1 VIYSLC
7 DSAKEE
13 AITVT
18 IPHRNPLSHQE
29 QSVTSA
35 IGSIPKLSG
44 GREDISNNPGL
55 EFQEGK
61 TEMDGRRH

>member
-1 VIYSLC
+1 MIYSLC

-18 IPHRNPLSHQE
+18 IPQRDPLSDPE

-35 IGSIPKLSG
+35 IPSIPKLSG
-44 GREDISNNPGL
+44 SREDISNDPGL
-55 EFQEGK
+55 EFQEGR
-61 TEMDGRRH
+61 TEMNG